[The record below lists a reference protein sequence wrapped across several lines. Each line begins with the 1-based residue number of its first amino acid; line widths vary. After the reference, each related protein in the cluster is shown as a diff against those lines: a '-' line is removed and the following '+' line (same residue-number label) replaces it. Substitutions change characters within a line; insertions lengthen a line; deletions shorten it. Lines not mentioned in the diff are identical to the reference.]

1 MAIETIFEERT
12 VTGRSYLRIG
22 INGIGINGKVM
33 IESFMFSE
41 EPDDEDYCKVTI
53 EKQTFISIVKTFIQ
67 TGSGSGEFVDLSS
80 NFKVTVAIQRISK
93 DIWFSIY
100 VVVSEFRSVGFS
112 WIIKDREEFIKALE
126 KLL

>member
-22 INGIGINGKVM
+22 IINGKVV

-41 EPDDEDYCKVTI
+41 EPDEDYCKVTI
-53 EKQTFISIVKTFIQ
+53 DKQTFISSVVKTFIQ
-67 TGSGSGEFVDLSS
+67 TGNGKGEYCDLSS

>member
-1 MAIETIFEERT
+1 MAIETIFEERS
-12 VTGRSYLRIG
+12 VTGRSYLR
-22 INGIGINGKVM
+22 IGINGKVM

-41 EPDDEDYCKVTI
+41 EPDDGDYCKVTI

-80 NFKVTVAIQRISK
+80 DFKVTVTIQRISK